1 VDTLRKPLAVLALL
15 SYLIVLVGT
24 TLWPKP
30 VDGEGLLAKITSD
43 LLIFTSKIS
52 WLDWIQYNE
61 LEAIANVFLYIPLGM
76 FLVAFAPRTRTL
88 VLVLIPV
95 IISLVAEGSQ
105 RLFLPDRYATINDVL
120 YNALGGV
127 IGIFISKS
135 IARLR
140 KNSK

>member
-1 VDTLRKPLAVLALL
+1 VDTLRKPLALTALL

-30 VDGEGLLAKITSD
+30 VDGEGLLAKITSEV
-43 LLIFTSKIS
+43 LIFTSNIS
-52 WLDWIQYNE
+52 WLNWIQYNE
-61 LEAIANVFLYIPLGM
+61 LEAIANVLLYIPLGI
-76 FLVAFAPRTRTL
+76 FLVVFAQRTRTW

-95 IISLVAEGSQ
+95 LVSLLAEGSQ
-105 RLFLPDRYATINDVL
+105 RLFLPDRYATINDVA
-120 YNALGGV
+120 YNALGGL
-127 IGIFISKS
+127 IGILIAKS

>member
-1 VDTLRKPLAVLALL
+1 MRKPLALLALL

-30 VDGEGLLAKITSD
+30 VDGEGLLAKITSEV
-43 LLIFTSKIS
+43 LIFTSKVS

-61 LEAIANVFLYIPLGM
+61 LEAIANVFLYIPLGI
-76 FLVAFAPRTRTL
+76 FLVVFAPKARTWTL
-88 VLVLIPV
+88 ALIPV
-95 IISLVAEGSQ
+95 LVSLVAEGSQ

-120 YNALGGV
+120 YNVLGGL
-127 IGIFISKS
+127 IGILISKS